1 MHLASVGIG
10 LAPEK
15 ERKILERI
23 TTHQLIILEN
33 PPSTPIEE
41 IKIKTQD
48 KNSPTK
54 SDDPS
59 NNMNFTQH
67 VQILYSNNSNYPP

>member
-1 MHLASVGIG
+1 MHCASVGIG
-10 LAPEK
+10 LPPDK

-41 IKIKTQD
+41 IKIRT
-48 KNSPTK
+48 
-54 SDDPS
+54 
-59 NNMNFTQH
+59 
-67 VQILYSNNSNYPP
+67 